1 MAKVVNK
8 DSPIDTVDEATAETS
23 IAAKA
28 IGRKMRRLR
37 LKRSLGLVEVGQQVG
52 LSASFLSQLENGRA
66 VPTLR
71 NLARLAL
78 FFKKDLCYF
87 FSEANEPLFRISRA
101 KDRIRLLVG
110 EKGDPF
116 LIAESMSVLAPDRNI
131 VPCIAELLPGAAEF
145 RPLLFSG
152 LEFVYVLDGPLTLAA
167 ESKTELLQTHDS
179 AWIGGNAQRLYRCNE
194 GKPARALI
202 ITFAV
207 QP

>member
-1 MAKVVNK
+1 MTKAAKT
-8 DSPIDTVDEATAETS
+8 SPPIDSVDEASAETL

-28 IGRKMRRLR
+28 IGQKMRRLR
-37 LKRSLGLVEVGQQVG
+37 WKRSMGLAEVGQQVG

-78 FFKKDLCYF
+78 FFKKDLGYF
-87 FSEANEPLFRISRA
+87 FSEEKEALFRISRA

-116 LIAESMSVLAPDRNI
+116 LISESMSVLAPDRNV
-131 VPCIAELLPGAAEF
+131 VPCIAEFLPGAAEF
-145 RPLLFSG
+145 RPLMLAG
-152 LEFVYVLDGPLTLAA
+152 LELVYVLDGPLTLSTG
-167 ESKTELLQTHDS
+167 SKTELLQTHDS
-179 AWIGGNAQRLYRCNE
+179 AWIDAKAKRLYRCKE

-202 ITFAV
+202 VTFAP
-207 QP
+207 QA